1 MKKILF
7 VGFMMFNVS
16 FAQLAFDRTRV
27 IFDHSKTNSVSVI
40 VENGSPNMPYLAQT
54 WIEDGNGN
62 KIEEPLVSLPMLQ
75 RLNPKQEKQIKIS
88 LVGNTDSLPKDRES
102 LLQFSVLGLPPTDTD
117 GQSKL
122 NILVRSNLKLFY
134 RPKGLPQYAENAIF
148 EELKVQQQGNSLLLD
163 NPTPYH
169 IVIYAFSAKKGVKLI
184 DKDIIMKPFSQ
195 EKVAVSVGST
205 PHIYFINDN
214 GVARSLSYQCS
225 SSACSVMK

>member
-40 VENGSPNMPYLAQT
+40 VENSSPNMPYLAQT

-88 LVGNTDSLPKDRES
+88 LVGNTDSLAKDRES
-102 LLQFSVLGLPPTDTD
+102 LLQFSVLGLPPTDAE

-122 NILVRSNLKLFY
+122 NILIRSNLKLFY
-134 RPKGLPQYAENAIF
+134 RPKGLPQYAENTIF
-148 EELKVQQQGNSLLLD
+148 EELKVQKQGTNLLLE

-169 IVIYAFSAKKGVKLI
+169 IVIYAFSVKKGTKLI
-184 DKDIIMKPFSQ
+184 EKDIILKPFSS
-195 EKVAVSVGST
+195 ESVSISVGNS
-205 PHIYFINDN
+205 PYIYFINDN
-214 GVARSLSYQCS
+214 GAAKSLAYKCDNGF
-225 SSACSVMK
+225 CSVIK